1 MRTRIT
7 NIMLMPGVTNEQHMS
22 FYADSEVLIDG
33 NCIVYAGMRSGAPDF
48 EADETINGQGML
60 AMPGLC
66 NMHTHTP
73 MTLLRSLGSDLPLD
87 RWLNEAIFPVE
98 KHLTDEAV
106 RAGSD
111 LGILEMLR
119 FGTTSFNDMYMHMD
133 MEAEAVR
140 DSGMRALLGHGV
152 VDFDESCADLIPNI
166 ALIEKWNHAA
176 DDRIRVSLAPH
187 SEGATTQKVMEKV
200 AEAAERFHVPIHVHV
215 SETKLDFDG
224 SLSRRGLTPPQYLN
238 KLGFFQH
245 SVLAAHCVWF
255 TDEDIELFAR
265 TGAVVLHNPVSNLK
279 LASGIAPIAKM
290 LKAGCKV
297 ALGTDGVASNNNL
310 NLWEEIKLMPLL
322 QKGNTLDPTV
332 VSPAQTIATATSV
345 GAQAMGYHNL
355 GLLKAG
361 YLADLILLKMDD
373 AHMCPCNDMEG
384 NLVYATQG
392 SDVCLTMVDG
402 KVLYRN
408 GRYTTMDAEQ
418 VKARANREAGM
429 LLERAEAAKQQAKH
443 R

>member
-7 NIMLMPGVTNEQHMS
+7 NIIMTPGVTDEPHIP
-22 FYADSEVLIDG
+22 FIPDAEILIEDSL
-33 NCIVYAGMRSGAPDF
+33 IVYAGKRCDAPVF
-48 EADETINGQGML
+48 EADKTIDGKGAL

-73 MTLLRSLGSDLPLD
+73 MTLLRSIGSDLPLD

-98 KHLTDEAV
+98 KHLTDDAV

-111 LGILEMLR
+111 LGIMEMLR

-152 VDFDESCADLIPNI
+152 VDFDESCSDLLPNI

-187 SEGATTQKVMEKV
+187 SEGATTQKLMEKV
-200 AEAAERFHVPIHVHV
+200 YEAAETYHVPVHVHV

-224 SLSRRGLTPPQYLN
+224 SLERRGLTPPKYLE
-238 KLGFFQH
+238 KLGLTKH
-245 SVLAAHCVWF
+245 PILAAHCVWF

-265 TGAVVLHNPVSNLK
+265 CGAVVLHNPISNLK
-279 LASGIAPIAKM
+279 LASGVAPIAKM

-310 NLWEEIKLMPLL
+310 NLWEEIKLMPML
-322 QKGNTLDPTV
+322 QKGTTLDPTV
-332 VSPAQTIATATSV
+332 VSPAQTIAAATSV
-345 GAQAMGYHNL
+345 GAKAMGYNNL
-355 GLLKAG
+355 GMLKAG
-361 YLADLILLKMDD
+361 YLADLILIKLED
-373 AHMCPCNDMEG
+373 AHMVPCHDLES
-384 NLVYATQG
+384 NLVYSAQG
-392 SDVCLTMVDG
+392 SDVTMTMVNG
-402 KVLYRN
+402 KVLYHEGKYLTLDPKLVMER
-408 GRYTTMDAEQ
+408 
-418 VKARANREAGM
+418 ARKEAAQLM
-429 LLERAEAAKQQAKH
+429 ERAEAAKKA
-443 R
+443 

>member
-1 MRTRIT
+1 MRIRIT
-7 NIMLMPGVTNEQHMS
+7 NILMTPGVTDEAHIP
-22 FYADSEVLIDG
+22 FIEDAEILIEDQL
-33 NCIVYAGMRSGAPDF
+33 IVYAGKRSEAPAF
-48 EADETINGQGML
+48 EADETIDGHGAL

-73 MTLLRSLGSDLPLD
+73 MTLLRSIGSDLPLD

-98 KHLTDEAV
+98 KHLTDDAV
-106 RAGSD
+106 RAGTD

-152 VDFDESCADLIPNI
+152 VDFDESCADLLPNI

-176 DDRIRVSLAPH
+176 DDRIRVALAPH
-187 SEGATTQKVMEKV
+187 SEGATTQKVMEKIRDA
-200 AEAAERFHVPIHVHV
+200 AEAYKVPVHVHV

-224 SLSRRGLTPPQYLN
+224 SLERRGLTPPQYLE
-238 KLGFFQH
+238 KLGMLEFP
-245 SVLAAHCVWF
+245 VLAAHCVWF

-265 TGAVVLHNPVSNLK
+265 RGTVILHNPVSNLK
-279 LASGIAPIAKM
+279 LASGIAPISKM

-310 NLWEEIKLMPLL
+310 NLWEEIKLMPML
-322 QKGNTLDPTV
+322 QKGTTLDPTV
-332 VSPAQTIATATSV
+332 VSPAQTIAAATSV
-345 GAQAMGYHNL
+345 GAKGMGYENL

-361 YLADLILLKMDD
+361 YLADLILVNVSEP
-373 AHMCPCNDMEG
+373 HMLPCNDMES
-384 NLVYATQG
+384 NLVYSVQG
-392 SDVCLTMVDG
+392 SDVCMTMVNG
-402 KVLYRN
+402 KVLYHN
-408 GRYTTMDAEQ
+408 GVYTTLDAKLVME
-418 VKARANREAGM
+418 RAHKEAAL
-429 LLERAEAAKQQAKH
+429 LLERAEAAPKH
-443 R
+443 